1 MKTIVKIFLGAVV
14 VLAATVFGV
23 FLGNRAGSD
32 TVDTVTIGSAQN
44 SDLASQ
50 FTILYSLDK
59 KQNDRAL
66 INVIDGAHRYV
77 YFAIYEF
84 TKANIADALVSAKE
98 RGLDVE
104 GIADAEQS
112 NGQLQAKIIA
122 SLHAAGIP
130 VETQKHP
137 QGIMHIK
144 ALVTDNAYAIGSY
157 NWTSAATYENDEI
170 LEIGTNNALREQY
183 LAIIQKVLAVNR

>member
-1 MKTIVKIFLGAVV
+1 MKTSVKMGLCVAIVLC
-14 VLAATVFGV
+14 V
-23 FLGNRAGSD
+23 FLGSCMVERS
-32 TVDTVTIGSAQN
+32 SF
-44 SDLASQ
+44 ASQ

-66 INVIDGAHRYV
+66 VNVINDAHQYV
-77 YFAIYEF
+77 YFAIYTF
-84 TKANIADALVSAKE
+84 TKENIAAALVNAKE
-98 RGLDVE
+98 RGLDVQ

-112 NGQLQAKIIA
+112 AMPQQAKIIA
-122 SLHAAGIP
+122 SLRDAGIS

-137 QGIMHIK
+137 EGIMHIK

-170 LEIGTNNALREQY
+170 LEIGTNDELRKEY
-183 LAIIQKVLAVNR
+183 MAILQKIFAANR